1 MTTANVLELNPADL
15 GTLEMDGL
23 WAAYIDLYGEVPYVP
38 TTVRI
43 GSDDYAYNCSFII
56 FGHSAEMPAKVREL
70 RAAGKKV
77 LVLQRG
83 ASGSGNS
90 DRYLV
95 FASPP

>member
-1 MTTANVLELNPADL
+1 MTTVNALELNPADL

-23 WAAYIDLYGEVPYVP
+23 WVAYMDLYGEVPYVP
-38 TTVRI
+38 TSVRV
-43 GSDDYAYNCSFII
+43 GGDEYTYNCSFII
-56 FGHSAEMPAKVREL
+56 FGHSAEMPAKVRAL
-70 RAAGKKV
+70 RSAGKKV

-95 FASPP
+95 FASP